1 MDLKSLYIVQPDYG
15 EQAFSIADELARS
28 GAMDMIVVDSVSALV
43 PRSEIE
49 GDYGVP
55 QVRGTVQRQQQ
66 LLLLQQLLQ
75 QCWRLPTPAAAAAA
89 TR

>member
-1 MDLKSLYIVQPDYG
+1 MRFLDSPPTPAYMPNCLPQRLGMDLKSLYIVQPDYG

-55 QVRGTVQRQQQ
+55 QVWQTVCHTQQQ
-66 LLLLQQLLQ
+66 
-75 QCWRLPTPAAAAAA
+75 
-89 TR
+89 